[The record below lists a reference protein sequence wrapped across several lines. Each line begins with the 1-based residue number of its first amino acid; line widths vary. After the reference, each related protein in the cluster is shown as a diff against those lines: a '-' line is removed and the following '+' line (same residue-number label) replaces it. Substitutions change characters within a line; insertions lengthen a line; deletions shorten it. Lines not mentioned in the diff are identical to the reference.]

1 MHRYS
6 DLRRS
11 AVDFVSEFSAA
22 GSVLVLALVRAA
34 AEEVA
39 LAACGSALL
48 GVRRFA
54 LREFVLDLSA
64 AELNRRGLVPVG
76 RSVREALAARVTAEA
91 LQRGELTYLRP
102 VARFPGFPRALT
114 ATFEELR
121 AILWKLSVC
130 APAGIRSRSR
140 SPSRRLHARTHRA
153 WFSRPRQARRSGA
166 RRFFRRL

>member
-121 AILWKLSVC
+121 RNPVETERLRACGNPVPISLAFSTPTR
-130 APAGIRSRSR
+130 AN
-140 SPSRRLHARTHRA
+140 SPSVV
-153 WFSRPRQARRSGA
+153 
-166 RRFFRRL
+166 